1 MSVYTKPPTQTVEE
15 LARIT
20 YGGLLFQVACT
31 AAVLWDHVS
40 TLDLEVE
47 LIWKKKWSLAQGL
60 YFINR
65 YVGDLMFIYA
75 TALMLWIPNEPFKLL
90 YAVSYSLSLG
100 QSSPSH
106 FLDFTRCISFGKVQ
120 TWLSILSLG
129 AMQGI
134 MVHRIVSMYQQ
145 KRAILAVLLAA
156 FLLELVAAIVIG
168 VYSTRENGIPLFYD
182 TVNGTL
188 RTCIPSIP
196 PWFWGLWM
204 LLMVFDFLIFVLAI
218 WEGLQFRK
226 ESQARLRSRQMNEIM
241 VGTRYKERSL
251 LRILL
256 RDSIIFPFI
265 GLLMCI
271 SNALAWHV
279 LPLGVLQYTMNISAA
294 GYPILGCR
302 LILNLRESYYRPFAD
317 ELRHETQSGPDAT
330 PPDLELHTP
339 QDDEVYE
346 MPEVTMYEAKR
357 T

>member
-90 YAVSYSLSLG
+90 
-100 QSSPSH
+100 
-106 FLDFTRCISFGKVQ
+106 CISFGKVQ